1 MLSFKEKSLPF
12 IMLLFPLLFFTYQ
25 FILRLWPGLMMQQ
38 IMQQFVI
45 DASQFGIIAAFYY
58 YGYSLMQIPVAIL
71 LDRFGARYIV
81 LIFAIICG
89 VATLLFTYSTNWYL
103 ACVSRFLIGVGSA
116 AGFLGVSKV
125 ISEWFPKSQYTKML
139 GYSFTIG
146 LMGAIYGGKPISL
159 LIETYHWKN
168 VAIVLGLFSLII
180 GVFAYIVLKLPQ
192 TSAQQK
198 IKTDNFKMQHFKT
211 LLASPVIWFLALAN
225 LLMVGSL
232 EGFSDVWGV
241 QYLMHAYSIDK
252 SNAAE
257 LISFIFL
264 GMLFGGPILAWCSQ
278 KLGNYFVIALSGFGM
293 ALAFLL
299 LLTHTNYNWWYLASL
314 FFVIGLLCC
323 YQVIVFSAG
332 ASLVQP
338 AYLGVTIALLNCI
351 NMLGGSF
358 FHTMIGYL
366 MDLLWDGK
374 FDALE
379 IKQYSLVSYQIA
391 LSIIPV
397 CAVFGALIV
406 CVIRNR
412 VGKNKP

>member
-1 MLSFKEKSLPF
+1 
-12 IMLLFPLLFFTYQ
+12 
-25 FILRLWPGLMMQQ
+25 
-38 IMQQFVI
+38 
-45 DASQFGIIAAFYY
+45 
-58 YGYSLMQIPVAIL
+58 
-71 LDRFGARYIV
+71 
-81 LIFAIICG
+81 
-89 VATLLFTYSTNWYL
+89 
-103 ACVSRFLIGVGSA
+103 
-116 AGFLGVSKV
+116 
-125 ISEWFPKSQYTKML
+125 
-139 GYSFTIG
+139 
-146 LMGAIYGGKPISL
+146 
-159 LIETYHWKN
+159 
-168 VAIVLGLFSLII
+168 
-180 GVFAYIVLKLPQ
+180 
-192 TSAQQK
+192 
-198 IKTDNFKMQHFKT
+198 
-211 LLASPVIWFLALAN
+211 
-225 LLMVGSL
+225 MVGSL